1 MGGGQGRGRQRLRI
15 GRKNGEGS
23 RKKNT
28 RRFSRNITVDFISCS
43 NVNDVYDGPEILTYR
58 NISLSLSLFEG
69 IPARRFRFGWERME
83 RVIVSFWWKKDKRVW
98 LILSVLRAFELKFQ
112 GWMSSRLKSTSE
124 ERKVLENMWLMR
136 RIFLFF
142 FFLFLRTSPWFID
155 ERSLLNFNTNLDVK
169 EGGRG

>member
-1 MGGGQGRGRQRLRI
+1 MGRGGG
-15 GRKNGEGS
+15 RKIREGFHGIS
-23 RKKNT
+23 RWT
-28 RRFSRNITVDFISCS
+28 LSRARTLTTSTTDRKSWRTAIS
-43 NVNDVYDGPEILTYR
+43 L
-58 NISLSLSLFEG
+58 SLSLSLFEG

-169 EGGRG
+169 EEGKG